1 MAQLVVFELEG
12 NNLAQPLKVTLE
24 IADQVNY
31 AHTRL
36 ISSLPPAPHVAENYD
51 QWHSVYRC
59 LDLDL
64 RLEAD
69 ASQITNVAY
78 TQLLNNCYN
87 STQVLKQSLNE
98 WYRSPNFSRIRE
110 KLLEVLNWDEEILV
124 LVRTHNEV
132 LWKLPWHLF
141 FEQFLERYRQ
151 AEIVLSVPEYEQVKT
166 NVPASD
172 KIRILAILGN
182 SVGIDVEA
190 DRKLLKS
197 LPQAEVQFLVEPRR
211 EDLNEQL
218 WAQNWN
224 ILFFAGHSS
233 SRGGTGTIYINAQEA
248 LTIAEVRYALRESV
262 ARGLKL
268 AIFNSC
274 DGLGLAKELSS
285 LNIPQ
290 LIIMREP
297 VPDLVAQTFLKFF
310 LKAFANGKSLYLS
323 VREARERLESLENR
337 FPGASWLPVIFQNS
351 TQALMDWQ
359 ELRLSTP
366 QRSHLIA
373 PLPPV
378 PTPTPIPKSAKSL
391 GKQRQKTPSTRV
403 SKPSKQRQFPVRY
416 KALLLGLGARG
427 LVGAGVLWQQRGG
440 LERLMVVPMTY
451 KNADYGMQITYP
463 GNWEL
468 STETSDFLVGT
479 VARLTP
485 KSVAATGDYAEI
497 TIQVVKLQQPLMLA
511 EYTNNSVA
519 QIIEFF
525 PGAKIINSEPGTLG
539 EQPAHQLVYIGQ
551 DEERQVT
558 LKASQIW
565 TIQNDRAYVITYIA
579 DETIY
584 DRFVQ
589 NFQRMLESLMFV

>member
-12 NNLAQPLKVTLE
+12 SDLAQALKVTLE
-24 IADQVNY
+24 ISDQVNY

-36 ISSLPPAPHVAENYD
+36 ISGLPPAPQVAENYD

-69 ASQITNVAY
+69 AGQVTNVAY
-78 TQLLNNCYN
+78 TQLISNCYH

-98 WYRSPNFSRIRE
+98 WYRSDSFSRIRE
-110 KLLEVLNWDEEILV
+110 KLLEVLNWDQEIV
-124 LVRTHNEV
+124 IQVRTHNEV

-141 FEQFLERYRQ
+141 FDQFLERYRL
-151 AEIVLSVPEYEQVKT
+151 AEIVLSVPEYEQVRT
-166 NVPASD
+166 SVPATD
-172 KIRILAILGN
+172 KVRILAILGN
-182 SVGIDVEA
+182 STGINVEA
-190 DRKLLKS
+190 DRALLES
-197 LPQAEVQFLVEPRR
+197 LPQAEVKFLVEPRR
-211 EDLNEQL
+211 EALNEQL
-218 WAQNWN
+218 WEQNWN

-233 SRGGTGTIYINAQEA
+233 SRGGTGTIYINADEA
-248 LTIAEVRYALRESV
+248 LTVAEVRYALRESV

-310 LKAFANGKSLYLS
+310 LNAFSNGKSLYLS

-366 QRSHLIA
+366 QRSHPIA
-373 PLPPV
+373 PQPPA
-378 PTPTPIPKSAKSL
+378 PTPMSSV
-391 GKQRQKTPSTRV
+391 GKTRKTTLKPTQQRSTQ
-403 SKPSKQRQFPVRY
+403 QRSWPVKY
-416 KALLLGLGARG
+416 KALLLGIVAVG
-427 LVGAGVLWQQRGG
+427 LVGGGWLWQQGGG

-451 KNADYGMQITYP
+451 ENANDGIQMTYLS
-463 GNWEL
+463 NWEL
-468 STETSDFLVGT
+468 STETNDILGT

-485 KSVAATGDYAEI
+485 KSVAAKGGYAEI
-497 TIQVVKLQQPLMLA
+497 TIEVMEFQRPMTLA
-511 EYTNNSVA
+511 EYTTESVA
-519 QIIEFF
+519 QIIEFM
-525 PGAKIINSEPGTLG
+525 PEAKIISSNPVMLG
-539 EQPAHQLVYIGQ
+539 ERPAHEVIYTGQ
-551 DEERQVT
+551 EEERQVT
-558 LKASQIW
+558 LKAWQVW
-565 TIQNDRAYVITYIA
+565 TIRNDRAYVITYIA
-579 DETIY
+579 DEVLY
-584 DRFVQ
+584 DRFVKD
-589 NFQRMLESLMFV
+589 FQRMLDSVTLIG